1 MFISSILP
9 ALAFLLSIA
18 LVSGL
23 RRLAP
28 RIGLVDV
35 PTTRKAHIGSVP
47 LCGGIA
53 MFFALLASVSLR
65 AGLQG
70 NGALGEWT
78 AVPPHNPWP
87 FVLGLGLLVAVGMAD
102 DRWEMGAIPKLALQI
117 LAAGLLLGLGAEMYL
132 TTGSPLWPVSWP
144 ATRWMSLPVTLIFVV
159 GVTNAFNMID
169 GLDGLAGSLASVA
182 LVGVALSGRLTGHPP
197 LAEDGLLLLATVLGF
212 LLFNL
217 RRPGLP
223 RAIAF
228 MGDAGSMMLGCAIA
242 SMIVELA
249 SGSAAGNGPNIFPA
263 LLWLVAIPVIDT
275 ISLMI
280 RRPLAGRSP
289 MAADRT
295 HLHHLLL
302 DAGVSPTHATA
313 ILTGVSAL
321 LGVVGVS
328 GVAFAIPASIM
339 LAGLAIPVMAH
350 CAFVWSCLYRQKATA
365 QPQSLMVSSEPAE

>member
-9 ALAFLLSIA
+9 VFAFISSVA
-18 LVSGL
+18 LVSVL

-28 RIGLVDV
+28 RMGLVDV
-35 PTTRKAHIGSVP
+35 PTMRKAHIGSVP

-53 MFFALLASVSLR
+53 MFLALLASVCLR
-65 AGLQG
+65 AGLQR
-70 NGALGEWT
+70 NALGEEW
-78 AVPPHNPWP
+78 AAIPPHNPWP
-87 FVLGLGLLVAVGMAD
+87 FVLALGLLVTVGIAD
-102 DRWEMGAIPKLALQI
+102 DRWEMGAIPKLALQVV
-117 LAAGLLLGLGAEMYL
+117 AASLLLGLGAETYL
-132 TTGSPLWPVSWP
+132 TAGGLLWPVSWP
-144 ATRWMSLPVTLIFVV
+144 APGWIGVPVALVFVV

-169 GLDGLAGSLASVA
+169 GLDGLAGSLAATA
-182 LVGVALSGRLTGHPP
+182 LVGLALSGKLIGHPT
-197 LAEDGLLLLATVLGF
+197 LAEDCLLLLAVVLGF

-242 SMIVELA
+242 SVIVELA
-249 SGSAAGNGPNIFPA
+249 SRSATDNGPDIFPA
-263 LLWLVAIPVIDT
+263 LLWLIAVPVTDT

-289 MAADRT
+289 MAADRA

-302 DAGVSPTHATA
+302 DLGILPAHATA

-321 LGVVGVS
+321 LGLVGVS
-328 GVAFAIPASIM
+328 GVVFAVPASIM
-339 LAGLAIPVMAH
+339 LAALTIPVMAH
-350 CAFVWSCLYRQKATA
+350 CAFVWSCLYRQKTTA
-365 QPQSLMVSSEPAE
+365 KAQSLMVSSEPAE